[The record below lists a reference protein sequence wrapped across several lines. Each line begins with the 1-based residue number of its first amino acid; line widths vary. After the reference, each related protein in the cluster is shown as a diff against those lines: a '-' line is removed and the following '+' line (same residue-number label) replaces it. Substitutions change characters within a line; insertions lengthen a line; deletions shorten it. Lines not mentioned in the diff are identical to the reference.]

1 MGVRVSV
8 ESAVNREQLR
18 DCTNLLGKLVPL
30 IIESMMDSPDT
41 LWGMPVIRW

>member
-1 MGVRVSV
+1 M
-8 ESAVNREQLR
+8 R

-41 LWGMPVIRW
+41 LWGDACYPVVN